1 VTAAAGIDTRE
12 MVVVHTAF
20 RRELGAAPE
29 LVRGVAAGD
38 RARAQV
44 VGDHVQLLLDMLH
57 HHHVGE
63 DELLWPKLLARVP
76 EELTPTVLLMEGQH
90 EAIAQELATALESL
104 PHWRAAAGAG
114 EREELAAALERMHPL
129 LVEHLAAEEDRI
141 LPLAAQALSQEEWD
155 ELGRRGMAAVPR
167 PKLPMVFGML
177 MAEGEPE
184 VLRMM
189 IGHAPLVPRLVV
201 PRIAPRAYG
210 RYTRQV
216 QGIPRQGR

>member
-1 VTAAAGIDTRE
+1 MTAPTGIDTRE

-20 RRELGAAPE
+20 RRELGAAPG

-38 RARAQV
+38 RARSQV

-63 DELLWPKLLARVP
+63 DDLLWPKLLERVP
-76 EELTPTVLLMEGQH
+76 AELAPRVRLMEGQH
-90 EAIAQELATALESL
+90 ELIAQELDV
-104 PHWRAAAGAG
+104 AAI
-114 EREELAAALERMHPL
+114 PK
-129 LVEHLAAEEDRI
+129 
-141 LPLAAQALSQEEWD
+141 
-155 ELGRRGMAAVPR
+155 PR
-167 PKLPMVFGML
+167 LPMVFGML

-184 VLRMM
+184 VLRAM
-189 IGHAPLVPRLVV
+189 IGHAPLLPRLVV

-216 QGIPRQGR
+216 QGVPRQGR

>member
-1 VTAAAGIDTRE
+1 MTAPTGIDTRE

-20 RRELGAAPE
+20 RRELGAAPG

-38 RARAQV
+38 RARSQV

-63 DELLWPKLLARVP
+63 DDLLWPKLLERVP
-76 EELTPTVLLMEGQH
+76 AELAPRVRLMEGQH
-90 EAIAQELATALESL
+90 ELIAQELDVAATVL
-104 PHWRAAAGAG
+104 PGWREAAGAG
-114 EREELAAALERMHPL
+114 DRDELAAALERMHPL
-129 LVEHLAAEEDRI
+129 LVEHLAAEEQEI
-141 LPLAAQALSQEEWD
+141 LPLAARVLTQAEWD
-155 ELGRRGMAAVPR
+155 ELGERGLAAIPKPR
-167 PKLPMVFGML
+167 LPMVFGML

-184 VLRMM
+184 VLRAM

-216 QGIPRQGR
+216 QGVPRQGR